1 MKLQN
6 SLYTIIERRQKE
18 GVHSFDI
25 RLNAG
30 HVIYQ
35 AHFPGEPVTPGVCI
49 LQIAVEMVE
58 EVVSMPLSLIGA
70 KNVKF
75 LRVIS
80 PLEVPEICY
89 SIQKV
94 LVEETSV
101 SAQIVV
107 SAPDGVYAKLSLK
120 CQKTA

>member
-1 MKLQN
+1 
-6 SLYTIIERRQKE
+6 
-18 GVHSFDI
+18 
-25 RLNAG
+25 
-30 HVIYQ
+30 
-35 AHFPGEPVTPGVCI
+35 
-49 LQIAVEMVE
+49 
-58 EVVSMPLSLIGA
+58 MPLSLIGA

-107 SAPDGVYAKLSLK
+107 SAPDGVYAKLF
-120 CQKTA
+120 